1 MKKVLLVT
9 NIPAPYRVDLFY
21 YLQTHIKEYEF
32 YIMYCAKE
40 ADNRCWN
47 VDNAKLVNTT
57 FTKTKVIPIRKK
69 YDTRHIYIP
78 EGIGKDLSAINP
90 DVVIGWEYNPT
101 AVRCLLWCKFHGK
114 KYISLTDGTLY
125 SERNINSIQRI
136 TRKIIIGKCDA
147 SIASSTKA
155 KEKLLKWGLDP
166 NKIFVSLL
174 TVDIDKIRTIKHDPK
189 QGRLLYVGSMIER
202 KGLDLLVSALRY
214 VDDDFQLRIV
224 GNGTDKE
231 IEELKTR
238 IKNANLE
245 DSIVL
250 CGYKEGRE
258 LLEEYQKAQ
267 VFVLPTRED
276 CFGLVLLEA
285 LCAEVPIISSKYA
298 DGAYDVI
305 DEGKNGILVDPYD
318 SKEFGR
324 IIQKVL
330 KREIA
335 LDGKEDSIVEKF
347 TFDEVSKEY
356 VNAINYV
363 LKDGK

>member
-9 NIPAPYRVDLFY
+9 NIPSPYRVDFFY
-21 YLQTHIKEYEF
+21 YLQTHIKQYEF
-32 YIMYCAKE
+32 YVMYCARG

-47 VDNAKLVNTT
+47 VDNTKLLNSIFV
-57 FTKTKVIPIRKK
+57 KSKVIAIRRK
-69 YDTRHIYIP
+69 YDTKHIYIP
-78 EGIGKDLSAINP
+78 KGIGKELSGINP
-90 DVVIGWEYNPT
+90 DIVIGWEYNPT
-101 AVRCLLWCKFHGK
+101 AVRCLFWCKRHGK

-125 SERNINSIQRI
+125 SERNINLVQRI

-155 KEKLLKWGLDP
+155 KEKLLKWGLNP

-174 TVDIDKIRTIKHDPK
+174 TVDVNKIRTVKHNPE

-214 VDDDFQLRIV
+214 VDKDFQLRIV

-238 IKNANLE
+238 IRNANLE
-245 DSIVL
+245 DNIVF

-267 VFVLPTRED
+267 IFVLPTRED

-298 DGAYDVI
+298 DGAYDI
-305 DEGKNGILVDPYD
+305 INEEKNGILVDPYD
-318 SKEFGR
+318 SKKFGS
-324 IIQKVL
+324 IVNKVL
-330 KREIA
+330 KRELV
-335 LDGKEDSIVEKF
+335 LDGKEDIIVEKF
-347 TFDEVSKEY
+347 TFGEVSKGY
-356 VNAINYV
+356 VNAIDYV
-363 LKDGK
+363 LKGGK